1 MLAVVGSQNDVPLRF
16 SNFRCYSQIC
26 GLPSIA
32 LMLTKLCH
40 EYSSF
45 QTLLRILLKWLIDNA
60 VTKKTDGYG
69 SRCYS
74 LLKDLLSSVDMD
86 DDVANLVTR

>member
-1 MLAVVGSQNDVPLRF
+1 
-16 SNFRCYSQIC
+16 
-26 GLPSIA
+26 
-32 LMLTKLCH
+32 MLTKLCH

-45 QTLLRILLKWLIDNA
+45 QTLLCILLKWLIDNA

-69 SRCYS
+69 PRYYF

-86 DDVANLVTR
+86 DDIANLVTR